1 MKKSGECK
9 GNLRSA
15 QKIFRVM
22 KMMCFLMFVLL
33 VQVRGDVVA
42 QNQVVSVDMKNCSVE
57 EFLRE
62 IKEQTGIRFMYKSE
76 YVEAIPRFD
85 VHAKERQ
92 VLALLDEV
100 FAGKGIKCLYDNG
113 VIVLTKVQQQ
123 KGPEEVVI
131 KGVVKDER
139 EQPLPGVTVLIKG
152 TTIGVATDSKGEFSL
167 TTVKQDSLTLLF
179 SFIVTTLLIV
189 FAEPLCNLFFNNT
202 QAGVLLRIMAPIVPL
217 MYLDSIVDGM
227 LKGLDQQVST
237 LKYNFSDSLL
247 RVLFIAVLLPVFGM
261 KAYVF
266 VLFFSEIFNA
276 SLSIHRLLK
285 VTDLT
290 VDVVDWVLLPAVTGA
305 LLYYF
310 LSFLTALI

>member
-1 MKKSGECK
+1 
-9 GNLRSA
+9 
-15 QKIFRVM
+15 
-22 KMMCFLMFVLL
+22 MCFLMFVLL
-33 VQVRGDVVA
+33 VQVRGDVIA

-179 SFIVTTLLIV
+179 SFI
-189 FAEPLCNLFFNNT
+189 
-202 QAGVLLRIMAPIVPL
+202 
-217 MYLDSIVDGM
+217 
-227 LKGLDQQVST
+227 
-237 LKYNFSDSLL
+237 
-247 RVLFIAVLLPVFGM
+247 GM
-261 KAYVF
+261 KSREVKWTGQKMLHV
-266 VLFFSEIFNA
+266 VLQDDSHDMEE
-276 SLSIHRLLK
+276 
-285 VTDLT
+285 
-290 VDVVDWVLLPAVTGA
+290 VVVTGYQTISRRESA
-305 LLYYF
+305 
-310 LSFLTALI
+310 SAISTVKAKDIMVQSRVD

>member
-1 MKKSGECK
+1 
-9 GNLRSA
+9 
-15 QKIFRVM
+15 
-22 KMMCFLMFVLL
+22 MMCFLMFVLL

-42 QNQVVSVDMKNCSVE
+42 QNQVVSVDMKNCNVE

-113 VIVLTKVQQQ
+113 VIVLTKVQQR
-123 KGPEEVVI
+123 KEPEEVVI
-131 KGVVKDER
+131 KGIVKDER

-179 SFIVTTLLIV
+179 SFIGMKSREVKWTGQKMLHVVLQDDSHDMEEVVVTGYQTISRRES
-189 FAEPLCNLFFNNT
+189 AS
-202 QAGVLLRIMAPIVPL
+202 AI
-217 MYLDSIVDGM
+217 SIVKAKDIMVQGVGSIDQMLQGRIPGM
-227 LKGLDQQVST
+227 M
-237 LKYNFSDSLL
+237 
-247 RVLFIAVLLPVFGM
+247 VLNTSGEPSATPKIRIRGNATINGNKSPVW
-261 KAYVF
+261 
-266 VLFFSEIFNA
+266 
-276 SLSIHRLLK
+276 
-285 VTDLT
+285 
-290 VDVVDWVLLPAVTGA
+290 VVDGDDFGTGRAVHG
-305 LLYYF
+305 LGYK
-310 LSFLTALI
+310 

>member
-113 VIVLTKVQQQ
+113 VIVLTKVQQT
-123 KGPEEVVI
+123 
-131 KGVVKDER
+131 ER
-139 EQPLPGVTVLIKG
+139 AGRGGDQGCREGREGATVAGVTVLNQGNDDGWRRFRKG
-152 TTIGVATDSKGEFSL
+152 
-167 TTVKQDSLTLLF
+167 
-179 SFIVTTLLIV
+179 SF
-189 FAEPLCNLFFNNT
+189 
-202 QAGVLLRIMAPIVPL
+202 
-217 MYLDSIVDGM
+217 
-227 LKGLDQQVST
+227 
-237 LKYNFSDSLL
+237 
-247 RVLFIAVLLPVFGM
+247 
-261 KAYVF
+261 
-266 VLFFSEIFNA
+266 
-276 SLSIHRLLK
+276 H
-285 VTDLT
+285 
-290 VDVVDWVLLPAVTGA
+290 
-305 LLYYF
+305 
-310 LSFLTALI
+310 